1 MSPIVPVKENR
12 LLLSRFLRP
21 SCLIYDSGDRMG
33 GFRSGD
39 KAFCPRPLNAGI
51 KRRDPIIKC
60 RILGDRFI
68 GKPLGVEMCRFY
80 ETDYFWH
87 DL

>member
-80 ETDYFWH
+80 ETDYFWQ